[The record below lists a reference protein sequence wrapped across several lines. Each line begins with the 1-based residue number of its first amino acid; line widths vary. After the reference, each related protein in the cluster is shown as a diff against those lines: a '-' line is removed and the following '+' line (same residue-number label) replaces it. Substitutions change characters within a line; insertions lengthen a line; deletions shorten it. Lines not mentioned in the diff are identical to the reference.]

1 MSASFSAYLS
11 TNAFLNLNL
20 SSIPASREPGNKQE
34 LYVKGIAKNAPNLG
48 H

>member
-11 TNAFLNLNL
+11 TKAFLNLNL
-20 SSIPASREPGNKQE
+20 SSMPASSEPGNKQE
-34 LYVKGIAKNAPNLG
+34 LYINGIAKNAPNLG